1 MDIGTLITG
10 AVILW
15 LMTIFV
21 AFGLGYGFGA
31 YAPVHKEPPR
41 TVESDV
47 LKWERLE
54 VSIEQAQRESA
65 P

>member
-21 AFGLGYGFGA
+21 AFGLGYGIGA
-31 YAPVHKEPPR
+31 YESEHKEPPR
-41 TVESDV
+41 IVESDV

-54 VSIEQAQRESA
+54 VSIEQAQKESW
-65 P
+65 